1 MKYSHHIIFVFF
13 VIFFSFH
20 SRSNSQNNS
29 FIEYIN
35 YNPEQFNS
43 NTNQFIQYKTT
54 DSSTLQY
61 CFAVLGKLPDFLN
74 DSAQFQLNIP
84 GFISNQTIEPMDY
97 QFTNDSNYTYSGKF
111 VNAEGWLTAISEG
124 KTKSMLVHAPPY
136 YMQFYPLK
144 ADTTLCIK
152 FSDNPVGR
160 PACDIGESENSAS
173 NEDDPQFGCA
183 NSVCASVIK
192 ILLLITPEAE
202 TKLPDRNQIPGL
214 VKQWTENIN
223 TAFRN
228 SLIPHR
234 IETVVDYYNFTDYS
248 LSGKIKEDVLN
259 LRVDIGANSLRNLN
273 NADLLFLI
281 TNKNYISS
289 SGFLGHV
296 VNEVVDPNRAMGIIE
311 VSYIDAPDY
320 TYAHELGHLFEAHHQ
335 RKTGGSPPDP
345 QDCAFAWKTS
355 TNQYTIMNSGQ
366 RPYIMHYSDLYAKY
380 NSSIPTGNDI
390 NNNAGKIRTSGCTV
404 ASHRSENNLQVSL
417 LGSFISCGSYFLR
430 TFIRQPDLG
439 FIGQPPYTYVWERST
454 TGDFSDAIQIGI
466 GPNINYDPCVVSGV
480 RYHFVRVRVT
490 SLTDGYSTMVSRK
503 IKCFNC
509 PNAQAHAEERNTKGS
524 LISQDQFNGIILGNI
539 DQIHSYTIYAV
550 DGRVIYHCSLGN
562 IKNKLYIIPQS
573 GLYICKIMYKN
584 LENLTFKI
592 II

>member
-1 MKYSHHIIFVFF
+1 MKYSHRITFVFF

-43 NTNQFIQYKTT
+43 STNQFIQYKTT
-54 DSSTLQY
+54 DSGTLQY
-61 CFAVLGKLPDFLN
+61 CFAILGKLPDFLN

-84 GFISNQTIEPMDY
+84 GFITNQTIEPMDY

-111 VNAEGWLTAISEG
+111 VNAEGWFTAISEG

-173 NEDDPQFGCA
+173 NEDEPQFGCA

-234 IETVVDYYNFTDYS
+234 IETVVDYYNFTNYS
-248 LSGKIKEDVLN
+248 EEGYITEDVIN
-259 LRVDIGANSLRNLN
+259 LRSSPQVNQIRNDN
-273 NADLLFLI
+273 KADLLFLI
-281 TNKNYISS
+281 TNQNYKT
-289 SGFLGHV
+289 FLGHV

-320 TYAHELGHLFEAHHQ
+320 TYAHELWHLFEAHHQ

-366 RPYIMHYSDLYAKY
+366 RPYIMHYSDLFAKY

-439 FIGQPPYTYVWERST
+439 FIGQPPYTYVWERSI

-466 GPNINYDPCVVSGV
+466 GPNINYDPCLVSGV

-524 LISQDQFNGIILGNI
+524 LISLDQLNGIIFENPDL
-539 DQIHSYTIYAV
+539 IHSYTIFAV
-550 DGRVIYHCSLGN
+550 DGRRIEEW
-562 IKNKLYIIPQS
+562 NKGITRISEFNSIPI
-573 GLYICKIMYKN
+573 GIYICHIIYKN
-584 LENLTFKI
+584 GKYQTLKFYHE
-592 II
+592 